1 MRGEGSGRGGSE
13 FPESE
18 VRSGNPLYKPFTKY
32 VLPQRAGFL
41 RHFGLKTRM
50 VLKGIYNMRVYECIY
65 HLNSK
70 CVRKKEKYTNLKFVA
85 VLIYV

>member
-1 MRGEGSGRGGSE
+1 MGGLSFPDLEGGRGLSFLALGFPNLVHVGGGGSE
-13 FPESE
+13 FPE
-18 VRSGNPLYKPFTKY
+18 VRSGNPLYKPFTRY

-65 HLNSK
+65 NLNSK
-70 CVRKKEKYTNLKFVA
+70 
-85 VLIYV
+85 